1 MACALLLLVAA
12 NSLPWLL
19 GRLLRTR
26 PGAALDFGLI
36 LPDGRTLFGAHK
48 TWRGL
53 LAGVLGCALTAA
65 LCGLP
70 SLLGIEFGALSL
82 SGDALSSALKR
93 RLDIRPGTE
102 VPGLDQLPEALLPL
116 TLLRIPLGLDW
127 VDIVVS
133 TAAFALLDLLTAR
146 LRRNVAA

>member
-1 MACALLLLVAA
+1 MPRALLLLVAA

-19 GRLLRTR
+19 GRLLRER
-26 PGAALDFGLI
+26 PATALDFGLV

-53 LAGVLGCALTAA
+53 LAGVLGCTLTAA

-70 SLLGIEFGALSL
+70 WLLGLEFGALSL

-102 VPGLDQLPEALLPL
+102 IAGLDQLPEALLPL
-116 TLLRIPLGLDW
+116 TLLRLPLGLDW
-127 VDIVVS
+127 LDVAVS
-133 TAAFALLDLLTAR
+133 AAAFTLLDLVAAR